1 MISTSIPY
9 ACRYQMSTDLEIK
22 LQTRLDEI
30 MEDYEQSL
38 ACQRKYLQHV
48 TDLEAQLSEAQIA
61 QAMAN
66 KKYEKAPSYLQYLIC
81 LRCWF
86 CSCMKR
92 VYPD

>member
-1 MISTSIPY
+1 M
-9 ACRYQMSTDLEIK
+9 YQMTELEVK
-22 LQTRLDEI
+22 LQMRLDEI

-38 ACQRKYLQHV
+38 AYQRKYLQHV

-61 QAMAN
+61 QATAN
-66 KKYEKAPSYLQYLIC
+66 KKYEKVPFLLSWSC

-86 CSCMKR
+86 CSCLKR